1 MGNVERALEMID
13 AANARD
19 PNLET
24 VGGEKQ
30 PKELVYGRRMSA
42 CLERLAPEASDLV
55 RIAARA
61 QHIERWT
68 VPRGSYPE
76 GKKGYHRWRTDLGR
90 FHADRAGEI
99 MAACGYAET
108 EIEKV
113 RAMLRKKNLRSDPDT
128 QLLEDTICVVFL
140 ENYLSGFSTRHDPG
154 KIVDILR
161 KTWGKMSPRGR
172 EAALALELSEDA
184 RRLVERALAQ

>member
-1 MGNVERALEMID
+1 MGNVEQAIEMID

-24 VGGEKQ
+24 VDGEKR

-68 VPRGSYPE
+68 VPRDRYPE
-76 GKKGYHRWRTDLGR
+76 GKKGYHHWRTDLGR
-90 FHADRAGEI
+90 FHGDRAGEI
-99 MAACGYAET
+99 MAVCGYAET

-113 RAMLRKKNLRSDPDT
+113 QAMLRKKNLRSDPDT

-140 ENYLSGFSTRHDPG
+140 ENYLSGFSARHDPE

-161 KTWGKMSPRGR
+161 KTWGKMSPRGQ
-172 EAALALELSEDA
+172 EAALALELSDGA
-184 RRLVERALAQ
+184 RQLVERALAQ

>member
-1 MGNVERALEMID
+1 MGNVEQALEMID

-19 PNLET
+19 PNPET
-24 VGGEKQ
+24 VDGEKQ

-68 VPRGSYPE
+68 VPRDGYPE

-99 MAACGYAET
+99 MAACGYAGP
-108 EIEKV
+108 EIGKV
-113 RAMLRKKNLRSDPDT
+113 QAMLRKKNLRSDPDT

-140 ENYLSGFSTRHDPG
+140 ENYLSGFSAKHDSE

-161 KTWGKMSPRGR
+161 KTWGKMSPRGQ
-172 EAALALELSEDA
+172 EAALALDLSGEA

>member
-1 MGNVERALEMID
+1 MGNVEQAIEMID

-24 VGGEKQ
+24 VDGEKQ

-68 VPRGSYPE
+68 VPRDRYSE
-76 GKKGYHRWRTDLGR
+76 GKKGYHHWRTDLGR
-90 FHADRAGEI
+90 FHGDRVGEI

-140 ENYLSGFSTRHDPG
+140 ENYLSGFSARHDPE

-161 KTWGKMSPRGR
+161 KTWGKMSPRGH
-172 EAALALELSEDA
+172 EAALALELSDGA
-184 RRLVERALAQ
+184 RELVERALAQ

>member
-1 MGNVERALEMID
+1 MGNVEQALQMID

-24 VGGEKQ
+24 AGREKQ

-68 VPRGSYPE
+68 VPRASYPE

-99 MAACGYAET
+99 MAACGYAGT

-140 ENYLSGFSTRHDPG
+140 ENYLSGFSAKHDPE

-161 KTWGKMSPRGR
+161 KTWEKMSPRGR

-184 RRLVERALAQ
+184 RQLVERALAQ

>member
-1 MGNVERALEMID
+1 MGNVEQALEMID

-24 VGGEKQ
+24 ADGEEQ

-61 QHIERWT
+61 QHVERWT
-68 VPRGSYPE
+68 VPRDSYPK
-76 GKKGYHRWRTDLGR
+76 GKKGYHHWRTDLGR

-99 MAACGYAET
+99 MAACGYAGP

-113 RAMLRKKNLRSDPDT
+113 QAMLRKKNLRSDPDT
-128 QLLEDTICVVFL
+128 QLLEDTVCVVFL
-140 ENYLSGFSTRHDPG
+140 ENYLSGFSAKHDPE

-161 KTWGKMSPRGR
+161 KTWGKMSPRGQQ
-172 EAALALELSEDA
+172 AALALELSGET
-184 RRLVERALAQ
+184 RQLVERALAQ

>member
-1 MGNVERALEMID
+1 MGNVEQALEMID

-19 PNLET
+19 PNPET

-42 CLERLAPEASDLV
+42 CLERLAPGASDLL

-99 MAACGYAET
+99 MAACGYAEP
-108 EIEKV
+108 EIGKV

-128 QLLEDTICVVFL
+128 QLLEDTVCVVFL
-140 ENYLSGFSTRHDPG
+140 ENYLSGFSTKHDPE

-172 EAALALELSEDA
+172 EAALALDLSEDA

>member
-1 MGNVERALEMID
+1 MGNVEQALEMID

-19 PNLET
+19 PNSET
-24 VGGEKQ
+24 VGGENQ

-42 CLERLAPEASDLV
+42 CLERLAPGASDLL

-68 VPRGSYPE
+68 VPRDSYPE

-99 MAACGYAET
+99 MAACGYAEP
-108 EIEKV
+108 EIGKV

-128 QLLEDTICVVFL
+128 QLLEDTVCVVFL
-140 ENYLSGFSTRHDPG
+140 ENYLSGFSTRHDPE

-172 EAALALELSEDA
+172 EAALALDLSEDA

>member
-1 MGNVERALEMID
+1 MGNVEQALEMID

-24 VGGEKQ
+24 VGGENQ

-42 CLERLAPEASDLV
+42 CLERLAPGASDLV

-68 VPRGSYPE
+68 VPRDSYPE

-99 MAACGYAET
+99 MAACGYAEP
-108 EIEKV
+108 EIGKV

-128 QLLEDTICVVFL
+128 QLLEDVICVVFL
-140 ENYLSGFSTRHDPG
+140 ENYLSGFSTRHDPE
-154 KIVDILR
+154 KTVDILR

-172 EAALALELSEDA
+172 EAALALDLSEDA

>member
-1 MGNVERALEMID
+1 MGNVEQALEMID

-24 VGGEKQ
+24 VDGENQ

-42 CLERLAPEASDLV
+42 CLERLAPGASDLV

-108 EIEKV
+108 EIGKV

-161 KTWGKMSPRGR
+161 KTWAKMSPRGR
-172 EAALALELSEDA
+172 EAALALELSHDA

>member
-1 MGNVERALEMID
+1 MGNVEQALEMID

-24 VGGEKQ
+24 VDGENQ

-42 CLERLAPEASDLV
+42 CLERLAPGASDLV

-108 EIEKV
+108 EIGKV

-140 ENYLSGFSTRHDPG
+140 ENYLSGFSTRHDPE
-154 KIVDILR
+154 KVVDILR
-161 KTWGKMSPRGR
+161 KTWAKMSPRGR
-172 EAALALELSEDA
+172 EAALALELSHDA